1 MKVGLTYDLKDDYV
15 PQPDDPPDAATEL
28 DTEETIAALEGAI
41 QANGH
46 KTSRIGNAKRLLQLA
61 SDDDLEV
68 DLVFNISEGLE
79 GRGREAQVPAIL
91 ELLGI
96 PYTGSDALT
105 MAVSLDKGMSKK
117 VFRSERVPTPDWF
130 VAPSVAELDEWEL
143 EFPLFVKPIHEGTAM
158 GVTANSLV
166 RDMRSLRRQVAR
178 ILRTY
183 RQPALVEEYL
193 PGREFTTG
201 VIGNGSATVLGTMEV
216 IVADPAE
223 DHIYTGASKAEF
235 DSKVNY
241 RPHTEI
247 EPALR
252 RKVETVAVA
261 AHRALECRD
270 FSRVDIRCDSQGR
283 PCCMEVNPLAGLN
296 PRTSDLAFI
305 ARFAGISYEEM
316 IGRILTEAIG
326 RTRRHGRRAPAPVR
340 VRDLGAGRAMA

>member
-1 MKVGLTYDLKDDYV
+1 MKVGLTYDLKDEYV

-28 DTEETIAALEGAI
+28 DSEETIAALEAAI
-41 QANGH
+41 RANGH
-46 KTSRIGNAKRLLQLA
+46 KTVRIGNARHLMQLA
-61 SDDDLEV
+61 MDDDLDV

-79 GRGREAQVPAIL
+79 GRGREAQVPALL

-105 MAVSLDKGMSKK
+105 MALSLDKGMSKK

-130 VAPSVAELDEWEL
+130 VAPSAAEVDQWEL
-143 EFPLFVKPIHEGTAM
+143 EFPLFVKPIHEGTAK
-158 GVTANSLV
+158 GVTTQSLV
-166 RDMRSLRRQVAR
+166 RDMRSLRRQVSR

-201 VIGNGSATVLGTMEV
+201 IIGNGSATVLGTMEV
-216 IVADPAE
+216 IIADPTE
-223 DHIYTGASKAEF
+223 DHIYTGSSKAEF
-235 DSKVNY
+235 EEKVLY
-241 RPHTEI
+241 KPGRDI

-252 RKVETVAVA
+252 RKVEAVAVA
-261 AHRALECRD
+261 AHRALDCRD

-305 ARFAGISYEEM
+305 ARFEGITYEEL
-316 IGRILTEAIG
+316 IGKILTEAIG
-326 RTRRHGRRAPAPVR
+326 RSRRLSRRTPATVR
-340 VRDLGAGRAMA
+340 VNELTAGA